1 MQTPLL
7 LTINCSIGDKTKHLS
22 IKALKDLFLNIK
34 EKEKNLSLIEKY
46 AIEIIKTEAYP
57 QELEWFKQDYNIP
70 QESID
75 YVLSVEPYAR
85 METKGK

>member
-7 LTINCSIGDKTKHLS
+7 LTINCSIGDKTKHLN
-22 IKALKDLFLNIK
+22 IETLKDLFLNIK
-34 EKEKNLSLIEKY
+34 EKENHLSLIEKY

-75 YVLSVEPYAR
+75 YVLSIKPY
-85 METKGK
+85 TK